1 MDKWF
6 DYGNGLINLSHV
18 THIKLIASPASR
30 CIEFDSFKFD
40 LGATGSLAD
49 GHEQRKTA
57 EKQNKEKLEEIQ
69 KKIVDFLKS
78 NKTYLQLLP
87 PPLEVDN
94 YFHER
99 RPKYGRKNKDH
110 PRPGLS

>member
-1 MDKWF
+1 VDKWF

-18 THIKLIASPASR
+18 THIKLTASPASR

-49 GHEQRKTA
+49 SHEQRKTA

-87 PPLEVDN
+87 PPLKVDN
-94 YFHER
+94 Y
-99 RPKYGRKNKDH
+99 
-110 PRPGLS
+110 